1 MSKVAV
7 IYWTGTGN
15 TQQMANAVAEGAQSS
30 GADVSTFFV
39 DEFDAESIAEYD
51 ALAFGCPAMGSE
63 VLEEGSFEPF
73 FSSIEGS
80 LGGKKT
86 GLFGSYGWGDQS
98 WMRDWES
105 RVETDGAVL
114 VSQGVTCMNEPDDTA
129 LEECR
134 NLGASLS

>member
-15 TQQMANAVAEGAQSS
+15 TQQMANAVAEGAQSA

-39 DEFDAESIAEYD
+39 DEFDAGTVGEYD
-51 ALAFGCPAMGSE
+51 AFAFGCPAMGSE

-80 LGGKKT
+80 LG
-86 GLFGSYGWGDQS
+86 
-98 WMRDWES
+98 
-105 RVETDGAVL
+105 
-114 VSQGVTCMNEPDDTA
+114 
-129 LEECR
+129 
-134 NLGASLS
+134 